1 MSAKD
6 NSVFVRHMRDA
17 TRRIQSYI
25 DGVSKSDYAADF
37 VLQDAVVR
45 QLEILGEAAGR
56 VSRDFAADHLEI
68 PWGDITGMRH
78 RLIHDYFEVDVDLV
92 WTTATKHVPDLQ
104 TKIIALLKEMGV
116 SE

>member
-17 TRRIQSYI
+17 TRRIQSYVE
-25 DGVSKSDYAADF
+25 DVDKSDYAEDV

-56 VSRDFAADHLEI
+56 VSRDFANDHPEI
-68 PWGDITGMRH
+68 PWSDITGMRH

-92 WTTATKHVPDLQ
+92 WTTATKHVPDVQ
-104 TKIIALLKEMGV
+104 NKIVALLEKMGV